1 MQEHPG
7 QVGPLSV
14 ARTCAHSVQT
24 KGSNGHYRP
33 LVAWEEYDPRVTE
46 AGALPTFPCG
56 LILLWGRSE
65 AYKIR
70 AMQDPAS
77 ELRRI
82 PKRRSSQNSP
92 SRADCDDIDPYTR
105 HRCTFAQ
112 CVLEMLHK
120 CS

>member
-1 MQEHPG
+1 MQEHPR

-24 KGSNGHYRP
+24 KESNAHYRP

-46 AGALPTFPCG
+46 AGALPTSPCG
-56 LILLWGRSE
+56 LILLWGGSE

-70 AMQDPAS
+70 VMQDPAS

-82 PKRRSSQNSP
+82 PLPSTSVNKGKKKRP
-92 SRADCDDIDPYTR
+92 EP
-105 HRCTFAQ
+105 
-112 CVLEMLHK
+112 
-120 CS
+120 

>member
-1 MQEHPG
+1 MQEHPR

-46 AGALPTFPCG
+46 AGALSTFPCG

-65 AYKIR
+65 AYKTEN
-70 AMQDPAS
+70 MQHPAS

-82 PKRRSSQNSP
+82 PLPRTSVNRVASNTP
-92 SRADCDDIDPYTR
+92 RAEDKCVIQHTVLYDTVLPYDP
-105 HRCTFAQ
+105 
-112 CVLEMLHK
+112 
-120 CS
+120 

>member
-1 MQEHPG
+1 MQEHPR

-24 KGSNGHYRP
+24 KASNGHYRP

-46 AGALPTFPCG
+46 AGALPIFPCG

-70 AMQDPAS
+70 AMQDPAN
-77 ELRRI
+77 ELPRI
-82 PKRRSSQNSP
+82 PLPRTRVHTAP
-92 SRADCDDIDPYTR
+92 SGPVCDPFLSAAQDAALGLL
-105 HRCTFAQ
+105 RC
-112 CVLEMLHK
+112 
-120 CS
+120 SRGNN